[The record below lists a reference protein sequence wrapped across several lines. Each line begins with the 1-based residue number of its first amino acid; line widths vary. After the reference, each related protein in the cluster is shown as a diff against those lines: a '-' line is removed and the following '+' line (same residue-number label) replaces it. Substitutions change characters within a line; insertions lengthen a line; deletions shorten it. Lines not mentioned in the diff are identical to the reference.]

1 MNEELTITPKTSIP
15 RYPPPKKPLFQKKSK
30 DKQTTTTYRK
40 HVGRHKTGAHKRAT
54 TLFSEQTTKLTEERL
69 SAKKVKEAVDLE
81 YGPGFSPSP
90 RTIQRCVKTD
100 MVGVSPV
107 KSGRASQSKIS
118 RSKLLSTHLRLTY
131 VVISQINGQGGQ
143 MSPTILSQKVKA
155 VMGDVVQCST
165 KLMRPVIQ
173 ETTIH
178 LMADKLHTAEQ
189 WRTFS
194 GLHTIISI
202 CGLRIGR
209 STW

>member
-1 MNEELTITPKTSIP
+1 
-15 RYPPPKKPLFQKKSK
+15 LFRKKSK
-30 DKQTTTTYRK
+30 DKQTATNYRK
-40 HVGRHKTGAHKRAT
+40 PVGRHKANAHKRAT
-54 TLFSEQTTKLTEERL
+54 ALFAEQTTKLTEERL

-81 YGPGFSPSP
+81 YSPGYSPSP
-90 RTIQRCVKTD
+90 RTIQRYVKED

-107 KSGRASQSKIS
+107 KSGRASAIQDFTFKT
-118 RSKLLSTHLRLTY
+118 LVNAFETY

-202 CGLRIGR
+202 CGLQIGR
-209 STW
+209 LTW